1 MKDNGKLCVIKNGS
15 GIPCYY
21 FRWWEFPP
29 QPAEPV
35 RRKREVGRVDSMTIE
50 QAEETVKPWR
60 LAANAHRPGPHNVQT
75 MGELIAH
82 FRMMEMPEE
91 GAPVEDRTEDAGENE
106 RAWSTKDRYDSILT
120 AWIEPQWS
128 KVPLES
134 IVAGEVEK
142 WLRGLKRKP
151 CGKQNRGNDDRSGL
165 KPLAPGT
172 KAKIRNL
179 MSVLFNHAIRWRI
192 FSQNP
197 ISGPARKAGVRQSSK
212 RQETPDILELDEMR
226 GILAELSIRE
236 KALISLDMI
245 TGIRRGELA
254 GLKWEDIDFDDLL
267 VNVVRSVVDQRTGK
281 CKTEASAKPV
291 PIDADTAEDLLAWYR
306 VTPYN
311 KSGDWVFATDS
322 ARAGE
327 KRGKQPLWLSKVMQY
342 HIQPLVKSLGINK
355 RVSWHTFRRT
365 FTSLLT
371 ANNENVKVV
380 QDLLRH
386 ASSKV
391 TLDVYAQARME
402 DKRRAQQR
410 IVKRLR
416 IPATKSSRDKTASRV
431 SARRP
436 KAVSIAATCPGS
448 FRRQQP

>member
-1 MKDNGKLCVIKNGS
+1 LAKENGKLCVIKNGS
-15 GIPCYY
+15 GVPCYY
-21 FRWWEFPP
+21 FRWWDFPA
-29 QPAEPV
+29 QPAAPV
-35 RRKREVGRVDSMTIE
+35 RRKREVGRVDSMTLE
-50 QAEETVKPWR
+50 QAEEIVKPWC
-60 LAANAHRPGPHNVQT
+60 LAANAHRPGPHNVRT
-75 MGELIAH
+75 MGDLIAH

-91 GAPVEDRTEDAGENE
+91 EAKAPAEEPGEDAGEND
-106 RAWSTKDRYDSILT
+106 RAWSTKDRYDSLLT
-120 AWIEPQWS
+120 GWIDPRWS
-128 KVPLES
+128 KTPLES

-142 WLRGLKRKP
+142 WLRTLKRKP
-151 CGKQNRGNDDRSGL
+151 RGKQKQLDEDGSDL
-165 KPLAPGT
+165 KALAPGT

-192 FSQNP
+192 FLLNP

-212 RQETPDILELDEMR
+212 RQETPDILELREMR
-226 GILAELSIRE
+226 SILAVLSIRE
-236 KALISLDMI
+236 TALISLDMI

-254 GLKWEDIDFDDLL
+254 GLKWQDIDFKDLL

-291 PIDADTAEDLLAWYR
+291 PIDEYTAKDLLAWR
-306 VTPYN
+306 RLTPYN
-311 KSGDWVFATDS
+311 KPGDWVFATDS

-342 HIQPLVKSLGINK
+342 HIQPLVESLGINK

-391 TLDVYAQARME
+391 TLDVYAQARMQ

-416 IPATKSSRDKTASRV
+416 RPEQMGSTRKASKCV
-431 SARRP
+431 GGRRS
-436 KAVSIAATCPGS
+436 KAVKLG
-448 FRRQQP
+448 